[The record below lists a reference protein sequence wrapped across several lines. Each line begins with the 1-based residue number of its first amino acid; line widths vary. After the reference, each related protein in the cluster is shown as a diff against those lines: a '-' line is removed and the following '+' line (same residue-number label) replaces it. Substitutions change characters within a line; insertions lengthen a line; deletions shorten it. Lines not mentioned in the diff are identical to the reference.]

1 MIHGSCKTVAANA
14 GAHLLP
20 EAGATQERTLEAVR
34 CSALFGPTMVKGIG
48 FPESLLH
55 IAPPTTLAV
64 EELHALPY
72 EEGAFGAPDKPNCTR
87 TARSTCCMSRTVNL
101 PMRLSRRVLLTV
113 VS

>member
-1 MIHGSCKTVAANA
+1 MTLGPNA

-20 EAGATQERTLEAVR
+20 EAAARHERRLEAVR
-34 CSALFGPTMVKGIG
+34 CSALFGPALVQDIG

-55 IAPPTTLAV
+55 IALLTTWAV
-64 EELHALPY
+64 EELQALPY
-72 EEGAFGAPDKPNCTR
+72 EDVVFGAPDKPNCTR
-87 TARSTCCMSRTVNL
+87 TARSTCCMSRAANL